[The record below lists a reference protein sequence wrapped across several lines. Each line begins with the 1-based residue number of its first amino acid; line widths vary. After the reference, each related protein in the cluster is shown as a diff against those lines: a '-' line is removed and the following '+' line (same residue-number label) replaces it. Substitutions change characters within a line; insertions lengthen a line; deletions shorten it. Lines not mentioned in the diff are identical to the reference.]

1 MQKCLQMQPLYIKA
15 TDASPEILLSPQK
28 NSFFIRG
35 KSAPED
41 VRALYYPVIEW
52 IKIFID
58 DILEG
63 EYNSFNNEN
72 PFKFQIDLSYFNSSS
87 AKFLYDI
94 FLELKRLIPT
104 GIPVT
109 LEWIYEE
116 GDTDMKEA
124 GADISLLAG
133 FDFNYVQKNTKV

>member
-1 MQKCLQMQPLYIKA
+1 MQTLYIKA
-15 TDASPEILLSPQK
+15 TDTSPEILLSPQK

-35 KSAPED
+35 NSAPED
-41 VRALYYPVIEW
+41 VRALYYPLIEW

-72 PFKFQIDLSYFNSSS
+72 PFKFQV
-87 AKFLYDI
+87 DI

-104 GIPVT
+104 GIPVAV
-109 LEWIYEE
+109 EWIYEE

-124 GADISLLAG
+124 GTDISLLAG
-133 FDFNYVQKNTKV
+133 FDFSYIQKNKEV

>member
-1 MQKCLQMQPLYIKA
+1 
-15 TDASPEILLSPQK
+15 
-28 NSFFIRG
+28 
-35 KSAPED
+35 
-41 VRALYYPVIEW
+41 VRALYYPLIEW

-72 PFKFQIDLSYFNSSS
+72 PFKFQVDLSYFNSSS
-87 AKFLYDI
+87 AKFLNDI

-104 GIPVT
+104 GIPVAV
-109 LEWIYEE
+109 EWIYEE

-124 GADISLLAG
+124 GTDISLLAG
-133 FDFNYVQKNTKV
+133 FDFSYIQKNKEV